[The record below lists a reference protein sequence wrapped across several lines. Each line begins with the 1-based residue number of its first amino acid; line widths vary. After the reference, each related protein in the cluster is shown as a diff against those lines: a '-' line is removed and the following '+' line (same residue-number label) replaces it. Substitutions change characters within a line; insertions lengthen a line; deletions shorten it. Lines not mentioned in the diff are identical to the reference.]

1 MSTPEQPDQPQAISE
16 EPPAIETRKPYR
28 APTVQKQRSL
38 SQATLFSG
46 GGVGGALAGGAP

>member
-1 MSTPEQPDQPQAISE
+1 MSTPEQPNQPRTISDE
-16 EPPAIETRKPYR
+16 SPAIEPRKPYQ